1 MKCMTPRAIALVALA
16 AVLIVGGGAYA
27 LAASGAPGS
36 SGGSISAGAAQTT
49 FPGLAAPSGQ
59 PELESIGKARPRP
72 GEVVQAAGPF
82 DDRFLLENLAF
93 DGAAVSGAVRVTSD
107 VSAVLELEVVAGFY
121 DDKGALLGTGRF
133 VHHLVDDGSHSG
145 APEELVTFTIAVPP
159 GIAGPAVSVAL
170 GVPVL
175 VNE

>member
-1 MKCMTPRAIALVALA
+1 MKPRTPRAIALVAIA

-27 LAASGAPGS
+27 LASSGASGS
-36 SGGSISAGAAQTT
+36 SGGSISAGAARTT
-49 FPGLAAPSGQ
+49 FPGLVAPSGQ
-59 PELESIGKARPRP
+59 PELESIGKAHPRP

-133 VHHLVDDGSHSG
+133 VHHLVDDGSHSV
-145 APEELVTFTIAVPP
+145 APEELVTFTIAVPS
-159 GIAGPAVSVAL
+159 GIAVPAVSVAL